1 MKKLVII
8 IFFCFLN
15 NYYPLFGQA
24 GKTPLI
30 INEMVR
36 ASHAD
41 DCLMIK
47 RNYNCPI
54 SKNNEYIGY
63 LNIDYFTDSL
73 RKTLYRVERVDSMS
87 KRDLCNYYVLNYA
100 NNCLVS
106 SEAWSVRKG
115 KVLFYEVSYYLNGE
129 MVFPERRTKKNKKRE
144 NLILMSNEYLDV
156 LIGDQYPERR
166 CNRTEKN

>member
-1 MKKLVII
+1 
-8 IFFCFLN
+8 
-15 NYYPLFGQA
+15 
-24 GKTPLI
+24 
-30 INEMVR
+30 
-36 ASHAD
+36 
-41 DCLMIK
+41 
-47 RNYNCPI
+47 
-54 SKNNEYIGY
+54 
-63 LNIDYFTDSL
+63 
-73 RKTLYRVERVDSMS
+73 MS